1 MDRSA
6 TETEAIARVLERGLA
21 EAQRLSGLPVAFA
34 GLVKPDQQEFSIVV
48 LRGVDTDSLA
58 NLQVQVGEG
67 LGGMALALQRPASVI
82 SYPEA
87 RGITRAYEHAVAP
100 ERLQSILSVPLA
112 VPGRG
117 PVAVLYL
124 AERDQV
130 GIGERIQTQL
140 RPLTQRLA
148 FDLQVATDVE
158 RRFAAL
164 RRDLT
169 QVSMAERGDL
179 RGDLVALMDATA
191 DPRTRRGLE
200 ELLGKIAPPAASA
213 EVLVASPLT
222 KRETE
227 VLAEAEHGASNLQ
240 IALALGVTESTV
252 KSYMKSA
259 MAKLGAENRIKATR
273 IARELGYL
281 G

>member
-1 MDRSA
+1 MDRTA
-6 TETEAIARVLERGLA
+6 ETEAIARVLERGLA
-21 EAQRLSGLPVAFA
+21 EAQRISGLPVAFA
-34 GLVKPDQQEFSIVV
+34 GLVEPDQQEFSIAV
-48 LRGVDTDSLA
+48 LRGVDTDSLV
-58 NLQVQVGEG
+58 NLRVRVGEG

-82 SYPEA
+82 SYPQA
-87 RGITRAYEHAVAP
+87 RGITRAYEEAVAR
-100 ERLQSILSVPLA
+100 EGLQSMLSIPLA

-130 GIGERIQTQL
+130 GIGERVQKKL

-148 FDLQVATDVE
+148 IDLQVAVDVE
-158 RRFAAL
+158 RRLAAVQ
-164 RRDLT
+164 RDLA
-169 QVSMAERGDL
+169 QVSLAARGDL
-179 RGDLVALMDATA
+179 RGDLAALMETTSDTH
-191 DPRTRRGLE
+191 TKEGLQE
-200 ELLGKIAPPAASA
+200 VLGKIAPPPADADL
-213 EVLVASPLT
+213 LVASPLT

-227 VLAEAEHGASNLQ
+227 VLTEAEHGASNLQ

-259 MAKLGAENRIKATR
+259 MAKLGAENRVRATR
-273 IARELGYL
+273 IARELGHL